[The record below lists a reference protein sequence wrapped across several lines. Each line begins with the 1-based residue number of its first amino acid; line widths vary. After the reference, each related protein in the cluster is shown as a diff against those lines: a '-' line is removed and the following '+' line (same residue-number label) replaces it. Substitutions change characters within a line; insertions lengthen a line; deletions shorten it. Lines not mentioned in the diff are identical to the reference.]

1 VLLVSADILWETVKL
16 TRPDAAEATP
26 AYVPFAKSSHR
37 ITFQPVSIVHDPT
50 KAAGDAAG
58 FFDGANDA
66 AGAGGRGRGR
76 GRGKGGGRKSTA
88 QPELGPDGQPVLGP
102 DGQPIKRK

>member
-1 VLLVSADILWETVKL
+1 MTL
-16 TRPDAAEATP
+16 TRPCAAEATP

-50 KAAGDAAG
+50 KAAGAAG
-58 FFDGANDA
+58 EDVAGYFDGADVA
-66 AGAGGRGRGR
+66 AGAGGRGRA
-76 GRGKGGGRKSTA
+76 RGKGKGRGRKSTA